1 MVNSS
6 KKTTKKTVKKTV
18 MAEKKPEKSHQNKS
32 RHEQPVIKTS
42 GPSNLLV
49 VLLIGVS
56 FIAGYLFFKTK
67 NLEEKKTVK
76 QTETQGEQVELV
88 KLSSLVKEIGLNKS
102 KFEKCL
108 SSGET
113 APKIKAQSTEGSKGG
128 IQGTPGSVIYDTKTG
143 QTKFVNGAVPFDT
156 LRLAFEN
163 LKMNKRD
170 PKEPILRVQAPDSR
184 KDHWRGNKKARYV
197 LIEYSD
203 FECPFCK
210 RFHPTVKQF
219 LNENSNVAWV
229 YRHFPLSFHKK
240 AQKSAEASECAT
252 KLGGENSF
260 WKFSDLLFKNM
271 PNVDISS

>member
-1 MVNSS
+1 MANSS

-18 MAEKKPEKSHQNKS
+18 IAKKEPEKSHKTSQK
-32 RHEQPVIKTS
+32 QPVIKTS

-49 VLLIGVS
+49 ILLIGVS
-56 FIAGYLFFKTK
+56 FIAGYLFFKAK
-67 NLEEKKTVK
+67 NLEENKTAK
-76 QTETQGEQVELV
+76 QTETQGEQVESV
-88 KLSSLVKEIGLNKS
+88 KLSSLAEQVGLNKS

-113 APKIKAQSTEGSKGG
+113 AKKIKAQLTEGSKAG
-128 IQGTPGSVIYDTKTG
+128 IRGTPGSVIYDTKTG

-163 LKMNKRD
+163 LKMNKID
-170 PKEPILRVQAPDSR
+170 PKEPLIRVQPPDFE

-210 RFHPTVKQF
+210 RFDPTVKQF
-219 LNENSNVAWV
+219 LNENNNVAWV

-240 AQKSAEASECAT
+240 AQKSAEASECAA

-271 PNVDISS
+271 PNIDVSS